1 MHWFRSLLK
10 SAAIKPP
17 AYMVERISDLRH
29 AADISKSAPREAQR
43 LIQRVMA
50 QLDRQNDHD
59 FAEKLKEAEKRVL
72 DNPLAANLVIQ
83 DIITAMKIAKRED
96 EKPCRTK
103 SK

>member
-43 LIQRVMA
+43 LIQR
-50 QLDRQNDHD
+50 
-59 FAEKLKEAEKRVL
+59 EKLKEAEKRVL
-72 DNPLAANLVIQ
+72 DNPLATNLLIQ

-96 EKPCRTK
+96 KKPCLMK
-103 SK
+103 LK